1 MRRNRLISLLANL
14 LIVLG
19 LLLLLGVAGV
29 YAYSYY
35 LDEQARADPWLS
47 QLEETWRAHG
57 IAAPS
62 PTGTAGQGETP
73 TAAATATA
81 EASATPAGEEAGR
94 AAATACA
101 GGATDAPGCAATP
114 VPAVGIVI
122 PSIDVNSRVVE
133 VGIKNG
139 EYQVPKFYVG
149 HMEGTAYPGQAGN
162 GVYSGHVESIS
173 SGNVFAKLAQM
184 KPGDIISLYTT
195 AGVRDYAVVQTEVVR
210 YDAVSVLAPTP
221 TERITLITCTGDWD
235 PSIKQYTER
244 FVVIAEPR
252 NEASPSG

>member
-14 LIVLG
+14 LIALG
-19 LLLLLGVAGV
+19 LLLLIGVAGV

-35 LDEQARADPWLS
+35 LDEQSRADPWLS
-47 QLEETWRAHG
+47 DLEGTWRAHG
-57 IAAPS
+57 VAAPS
-62 PTGTAGQGETP
+62 PTGTAGPEETP
-73 TAAATATA
+73 TAGATATA
-81 EASATPAGEEAGR
+81 RASATSVGEEAGG
-94 AAATACA
+94 AAPPACA
-101 GGATDAPGCAATP
+101 GGAADAPGCPAEA
-114 VPAVGIVI
+114 VPAAGIVI
-122 PSIDVNSRVVE
+122 PSIGVNSRVVE
-133 VGIKNG
+133 VGIKDG
-139 EYQVPKFYVG
+139 AYQVPKFYVG

-184 KPGDIISLYTT
+184 KPGDVISLYTT

-221 TERITLITCTGDWD
+221 MERITLITWTGDWD
-235 PSIKQYTER
+235 PSLKQYTER

-252 NEASPSG
+252 NGDGPSG